1 MKVVVE
7 QSKFLTI
14 NTTMKKSSF
23 LPLLAAVAF
32 VGAAQADI
40 SKECT
45 ALCQNVT
52 QQVSAQPEQVV
63 SIVSEQVAAK
73 PEFAGEIVKAAII
86 AAKADKDLVGEIVFA
101 AVTAAPEEATII
113 AECAIAAAPEAAE
126 TIKSA
131 LRRSRGGKNP
141 VSYGK
146 NPSKN
151 PKGPIETPV
160 EGEDDF
166 GLSPVNIGGVYLI
179 YPGGASS
186 TSNIRRDRNG
196 NIVAI
201 GPDGR
206 PIRITETI
214 RTITRPGRRGGVIV
228 VRDPGGVTGT

>member
-1 MKVVVE
+1 
-7 QSKFLTI
+7 
-14 NTTMKKSSF
+14 MKKSLF

-32 VGAAQADI
+32 VGAAQADV
-40 SKECT
+40 SKEC
-45 ALCQNVT
+45 AAVCQTVT
-52 QQVSAQPEQVV
+52 QQVSAQPSQVV
-63 SIVSEQVAAK
+63 AVVSEQVAAK

-86 AAKADKDLVGEIVFA
+86 AAKADKELVGEIVFA

-131 LRRSRGGKNP
+131 LRRAKRGGKNP
-141 VSYGK
+141 VSYDK

-151 PKGPIETPV
+151 PKEPVAPV

-196 NIVAI
+196 NIVVI

-206 PIRITETI
+206 PITMTERTRI
-214 RTITRPGRRGGVIV
+214 ITRTRTRTTPGDPSGGFVT
-228 VRDPGGVTGT
+228 PGN